1 MNGELSCTKIKKVMK
16 YCSVPE
22 DQKWRVALILDLLE
36 LKWNMLEIDVIQDQV
51 KDNDAAIETLCMM

>member
-1 MNGELSCTKIKKVMK
+1 MNGELSCAKIKKVMR

-51 KDNDAAIETLCMM
+51 EDNDAAIETLCMM

>member
-1 MNGELSCTKIKKVMK
+1 MR

-22 DQKWRVALILDLLE
+22 DQKWRFALILDLLE

-51 KDNDAAIETLCMM
+51 EDNDAAIETLCMM

>member
-1 MNGELSCTKIKKVMK
+1 MNGEFSCSKIKKVMR

-22 DQKWRVALILDLLE
+22 DQKWRVDLVMDLFE
-36 LKWNMLEIDVIQDQV
+36 LKCNMLEIDVIQDQV